1 MDVGEDDSDGIDDDG
16 EEGECGD
23 DDVVMTITVT
33 VVVKMMMMTIMVTV
47 LVMLLMMIRT
57 VSCGARWY
65 LLHHCVLHH
74 EWIARLI

>member
-1 MDVGEDDSDGIDDDG
+1 MNI
-16 EEGECGD
+16 
-23 DDVVMTITVT
+23 MVT
-33 VVVKMMMMTIMVTV
+33 VVVKMMMMTIVVTV
-47 LVMLLMMIRT
+47 VVMELMMIRT